1 MAAVGAHFERA
12 RRRYTSAVTRHLP
25 GPSHGW
31 LRAPRAAAHAVVRVL
46 RGIFGAILAR
56 PKVFASVV
64 AGVLV
69 FDLVAPVVILSLA
82 RKPLDFFTFNP
93 WLSRLPEY
101 LASDTPFAEKAAF
114 LSRMAVAW
122 TSSDSPVEGLEWGVV
137 FDVPSLAR
145 ILVTSLAFGAYFA
158 LWSQRRRGERACGLD
173 SGSARRLGVVGA
185 VTSVLGLTT
194 GPCSVAG
201 CGVPVLPVVG
211 LAFTGISSST
221 LGLLR
226 GLARVSFDVVF
237 AFTALAVVWLGWRAG
252 TAPIEEPVA
261 AS

>member
-1 MAAVGAHFERA
+1 MFAA
-12 RRRYTSAVTRHLP
+12 
-25 GPSHGW
+25 
-31 LRAPRAAAHAVVRVL
+31 
-46 RGIFGAILAR
+46 
-56 PKVFASVV
+56 VV

-82 RKPLDFFTFNP
+82 RRPLDFFTFNP

-101 LASDTPFAEKAAF
+101 LASDTPFAQKVAF
-114 LSRMAVAW
+114 LSRMAIAW

-145 ILVTSLAFGAYFA
+145 ILVTSLSFGAYFA
-158 LWSQRRRGERACGLD
+158 LWSQQRRLGRACAPG
-173 SGSARRLGVVGA
+173 SGSARRLGVAGA

-221 LGLLR
+221 LLLMKT
-226 GLARVSFDVVF
+226 LARVSFDAVLAV
-237 AFTALAVVWLGWRAG
+237 TALAVVWLGWRAG
-252 TAPIEEPVA
+252 SRRIEE
-261 AS
+261 SLRIS